1 MTTSDLRS
9 LRFTVKNTSTRRVN
23 SVGEISAAVAV
34 SSQNIT
40 AKMVLNLSTIND
52 QPYEFVFPFAPI
64 DVQYSNL
71 ATEWTEIN
79 RPGRTPLI
87 DYSQNRLLEV
97 SFNFLV
103 ARPNDGLA
111 YSVDDD
117 LVTLR
122 YMAASTRTVSV
133 FGMDGMLTNPFQI
146 PGQPARTSSGFFF
159 HITDLSIRSVRRNK
173 DNHITAAECSITLR
187 EVNNPDI
194 GAVRFPPIQY
204 PPQLPPVKKKTPKYD
219 DPHKQLTSYQRLAM
233 AKLADQG
240 VILTVEQARTM
251 LDPNTGEVIGQ

>member
-1 MTTSDLRS
+1 MTGSDLRS
-9 LRFTVKNTSTRRVN
+9 LRFTVRNTSTRRAT
-23 SVGEISAAVAV
+23 SVGEISGAIAVR
-34 SSQNIT
+34 SQNIT
-40 AKMVLNLSTIND
+40 AKMVLNLSSIND

-71 ATEWTEIN
+71 AAEWTEIN

-87 DYSQNRLLEV
+87 DYSQSKLLEV

-122 YMAASTRTVSV
+122 YMASSTRTVSM

-146 PGQPARTSSGFFF
+146 PGQPARTSGGFFF

-173 DNHITAAECSITLR
+173 DNQITAAECSITLR

-194 GAVRFPPIQY
+194 SAVRFPPIEY
-204 PPQLPPVKKKTPKYD
+204 PVALPTVKKKPIFD
-219 DPHKQLTSYQRLAM
+219 DPLKQLSSYQRM
-233 AKLADQG
+233 AYQQAQEAG
-240 VILTVEQARTM
+240 ITVSVEQILAVVPKQASM
-251 LDPNTGEVIGQ
+251 P